1 MGREP
6 LMFAHVRWQPVPRLL
21 LLAALAL
28 GPALTLWS
36 AAIGEAL
43 GIGRPL
49 SQLASVLPTSRGP
62 HFAGFVILHGL
73 TLVGPLMAG
82 ALSALALV
90 EAELHLEDWEI
101 SGRVRLPAPPWRPVH
116 LVAGLLL
123 GLGGLLFCMAAGYL
137 AADCLFG
144 GDCPRV

>member
-1 MGREP
+1 MRREP
-6 LMFAHVRWQPVPRLL
+6 PMFAHVRWQPVPHLL
-21 LLAALAL
+21 LFASLAL

-36 AAIGEAL
+36 AAIGEAM

-62 HFAGFVILHGL
+62 HFVGFVVLHSL

-90 EAELHLEDWEI
+90 EAELRLEDWEI
-101 SGRVRLPAPPWRPVH
+101 SGRVRLPAPPWGAAQ

-123 GLGGLLFCMAAGYL
+123 GLGVL
-137 AADCLFG
+137 
-144 GDCPRV
+144 